1 MKRTGP
7 NGENLEG
14 HHRTGLGDV
23 NKHCLEPVVQ
33 IGLEP
38 DKCNTVYLE
47 CVLEVGEKGGV
58 VDRVKGSRQT

>member
-1 MKRTGP
+1 MRDTTGAFD
-7 NGENLEG
+7 
-14 HHRTGLGDV
+14 RIGLGVV

-33 IGLEP
+33 MGLEP

-58 VDRVKGSRQT
+58 VDRVKGSRQFYECKT